1 MLGVRKCWLLCCS
14 SNMGGIWVEAWAGF
28 LVEDFF
34 KEGLSEMDES
44 LSIAE
49 AGHWASKGV
58 EVAAGRWIQVAM
70 SVPLEVAHL
79 GEI

>member
-1 MLGVRKCWLLCCS
+1 M
-14 SNMGGIWVEAWAGF
+14 
-28 LVEDFF
+28 EDFF
-34 KEGLSEMDES
+34 KEGLSEMDKS

-49 AGHWASKGV
+49 AGHWAGKGV
-58 EVAAGRWIQVAM
+58 EVAAGRGIQVAM